1 MLFGNMICVS
11 YIVSVDVFYLKSI
24 RLFYFVIRIQNKS
37 SSYPL
42 PPPLISIQGLLP
54 NTI

>member
-1 MLFGNMICVS
+1 MIRVS
-11 YIVSVDVFYLKSI
+11 YIVSVDVFDLKSI

-42 PPPLISIQGLLP
+42 PPPTLISIQGLLP